1 MKKYLKYPHSRTI
14 EEVMVDLETSAN
26 GLSNED
32 ALQRLVDYGPNEIS
46 EGKSASIFLL
56 IIKQFKSWLVIILI
70 IAAIISWMIGHI
82 LDTWVIVV
90 VVIINACIGFLLE
103 YRAEKAI
110 ASLKKMI
117 VKTAKV
123 LRNDIIFIIPSVKLV
138 PGDVMIL
145 EEGNSIS
152 ADGRIIQF
160 KNFRTMEASL
170 TGESIPVSKKEKTH
184 TKETPLADRKN
195 MVWKGTYVAGGFAK
209 VIVTGTATNTAI
221 GDISETLDQIVVKR
235 TNFMK
240 KTDILAKQM
249 SVIAITSA
257 LMIFLIGYFYR
268 HFDFNEMLIVSIAAL
283 VAAIPEGLPAVI
295 SIVLA
300 IGAKRMAKRKA
311 IIREFTATE
320 TLGAV
325 TAILTDKTG
334 TLTQNSLTVRKV
346 FIPGTADYTVSGVGW
361 FPVGNFLQKK
371 TIIDT
376 EKNSALQKLLKIAT
390 VSNNSEFRHNKEVNT
405 YELIGDPTEG
415 ALSVLAKKGGLSNE
429 KFKKYILDDL
439 PFDSVI
445 KLRATLIKEDKYPE
459 LYVTGAPEK
468 LLERSISVLSA
479 HGELKLEKK
488 EKEEIQQKISEW
500 SNHAMRV
507 IALAYKRID
516 TDVINEEAID
526 DLVFVGITGM
536 IDLPRVDSIK
546 AVEKCKQAG
555 IRVIMVTGDHV
566 NTAVAIA
573 KKTGIIE
580 NKAENDVVALTEQQL
595 LQLDKD
601 EFDKAIRDISVFARL
616 TPKMKL
622 KIAERLQ
629 VMGHLIAMTGDGVND
644 APALK
649 QADVGISM
657 GIMGTDVARNSSD
670 VVLADDNFSTVV
682 NAVEEGRIVFTNSRQ
697 SSFFLVTTNIAES
710 ATLLISILLG
720 FPLPLTATQ
729 ILWLN
734 LVTDGVTGIALATE
748 PGHGEI
754 MKNRPLLK
762 NENIL
767 NKDVMPFLIINVVL
781 MVTLS
786 LATFYYYLNDGI
798 EKGRTGV
805 FIIMAFTQLF
815 NVFNLRSI
823 SKSVFEIGLFSNKNI
838 NLAIGISV
846 LLLIMVTEVPIL
858 ASIFSFNSLHVSDLI
873 ILFALSSSVLWAGE
887 LYKFFQ
893 IKHP

>member
-1 MKKYLKYPHSRTI
+1 M
-14 EEVMVDLETSAN
+14 
-26 GLSNED
+26 
-32 ALQRLVDYGPNEIS
+32 
-46 EGKSASIFLL
+46 
-56 IIKQFKSWLVIILI
+56 
-70 IAAIISWMIGHI
+70 
-82 LDTWVIVV
+82 
-90 VVIINACIGFLLE
+90 
-103 YRAEKAI
+103 
-110 ASLKKMI
+110 
-117 VKTAKV
+117 
-123 LRNDIIFIIPSVKLV
+123 
-138 PGDVMIL
+138 
-145 EEGNSIS
+145 
-152 ADGRIIQF
+152 
-160 KNFRTMEASL
+160 
-170 TGESIPVSKKEKTH
+170 
-184 TKETPLADRKN
+184 
-195 MVWKGTYVAGGFAK
+195 
-209 VIVTGTATNTAI
+209 
-221 GDISETLDQIVVKR
+221 
-235 TNFMK
+235 
-240 KTDILAKQM
+240 
-249 SVIAITSA
+249 
-257 LMIFLIGYFYR
+257 
-268 HFDFNEMLIVSIAAL
+268 
-283 VAAIPEGLPAVI
+283 
-295 SIVLA
+295 
-300 IGAKRMAKRKA
+300 
-311 IIREFTATE
+311 
-320 TLGAV
+320 
-325 TAILTDKTG
+325 
-334 TLTQNSLTVRKV
+334 
-346 FIPGTADYTVSGVGW
+346 
-361 FPVGNFLQKK
+361 
-371 TIIDT
+371 
-376 EKNSALQKLLKIAT
+376 
-390 VSNNSEFRHNKEVNT
+390 
-405 YELIGDPTEG
+405 
-415 ALSVLAKKGGLSNE
+415 
-429 KFKKYILDDL
+429 
-439 PFDSVI
+439 
-445 KLRATLIKEDKYPE
+445 
-459 LYVTGAPEK
+459 
-468 LLERSISVLSA
+468 ERSISVLSS
-479 HGELKLEKK
+479 HGEIKLEKK
-488 EKEEIQQKISEW
+488 EKEEIQKKISEW

-536 IDLPRVDSIK
+536 IDLPRVDAKK

-555 IRVIMVTGDHV
+555 IRVLMVTGDHV

-580 NKAENDVVALTEQQL
+580 DKAGNDVVALTEQQL

-601 EFDKAIRDISVFARL
+601 EFDKAIRKISVFARL

-754 MKNRPLLK
+754 MKNHPLLK

-786 LATFYYYLNDGI
+786 LAAFYYYLNDGI

-805 FIIMAFTQLF
+805 FINMAFKQILNF
-815 NVFNLRSI
+815 YNLRSI
-823 SKSVFEIGLFSNKNI
+823 SKSVFEIGLFSNRSI

-846 LLLIMVTEVPIL
+846 LLLILVTEVPIL
-858 ASIFSFNSLHVSDLI
+858 SSIFSFNSLHVGDLI

-887 LYKFFQ
+887 LYKL
-893 IKHP
+893 INKKK